1 MKNWK
6 DSLIKDC
13 KDCIN
18 CDSIRGFM
26 CNCRYSYDDNA
37 GHYQIGQCVNRKT
50 AERCEHY
57 ADKPY
62 DRDEVLNRFCI

>member
-18 CDSIRGFM
+18 CDSVRGFM
-26 CNCRYSYDDNA
+26 CSCHYSYTNDTR
-37 GHYQIGQCVNRKT
+37 HCQVGQHVNRKT

-57 ADKPY
+57 ADTPY
-62 DRDEVLNRFCI
+62 ERDEVFVI

>member
-13 KDCIN
+13 KDCVN
-18 CDSIRGFM
+18 CDSIRGFI
-26 CNCRYSYDDNA
+26 CTCRYSYEDNT
-37 GHYQIGQCVNRKT
+37 GHCQVGQRVNRKT

-57 ADKPY
+57 SDEPY
-62 DRDEVLNRFCI
+62 DRDEVFVI